1 MLLSAAKA
9 MILIAL
15 NIVLFDSK
23 CRILE
28 GWLATSIKTLMFLLN
43 GYSQKEGFLILKK
56 RLCRATF
63 VSVCDVCLRDQR
75 SNIQQ
80 KNNSDV
86 AKKSQAPMWSIA
98 RHLLFSQSNN
108 TQETSPFRSFFF

>member
-43 GYSQKEGFLILKK
+43 GYSQKEGFLILKEGYVGQ
-56 RLCRATF
+56 RLFQCVTF
-63 VSVCDVCLRDQR
+63 V
-75 SNIQQ
+75 
-80 KNNSDV
+80 
-86 AKKSQAPMWSIA
+86 
-98 RHLLFSQSNN
+98 
-108 TQETSPFRSFFF
+108 